1 MSFHYWLQTH
11 FSYKT
16 WNKEVEYV
24 YWQKIVRVIFCQNVE
39 WSSAM
44 LIAEANTTTS
54 SLSSLQHVVFLQHD
68 CKDELADPELDRIG
82 SDIEDGG
89 LDLSLPFKPI
99 TAYIDEKREML
110 EQCFHVL
117 GEKKLMKMLPD
128 ELKVI
133 IENSGRHSHTLRLSP
148 INRWS
153 CCCKVSSH

>member
-1 MSFHYWLQTH
+1 M
-11 FSYKT
+11 
-16 WNKEVEYV
+16 
-24 YWQKIVRVIFCQNVE
+24 IICDP
-39 WSSAM
+39 
-44 LIAEANTTTS
+44 NTTTS
-54 SLSSLQHVVFLQHD
+54 SLLSLQHVFLQHD

-99 TAYIDEKREML
+99 TAFIDEKREML

-133 IENSGRHSHTLRLSP
+133 TENSGRHSHTFDTNKQMLL
-148 INRWS
+148 ITLL
-153 CCCKVSSH
+153 